1 MIAGRREE
9 VLAKAQ
15 AELGER
21 AEIKVCDVTDTEAV
35 EAAVD
40 LAAARFGGLDLAV
53 NAAGMGWA
61 GSVANMPAAEFE
73 AVIDTNLSGGFRSM
87 SAEARVM
94 KQGDGG
100 SIVNI
105 SSIAGALT
113 HQWMSAYCASKAGV
127 NMLTRC
133 AADELGEFGI
143 RVNAVMPGVGD
154 TELASIL
161 VNTDEARQEYLRLM
175 PISRVGQPT
184 DVGSL
189 VAFLLSDDASW
200 ITGQVI
206 GVDGGH
212 TLRKGPD
219 LVEVFRPL
227 ASNED

>member
-1 MIAGRREE
+1 
-9 VLAKAQ
+9 
-15 AELGER
+15 
-21 AEIKVCDVTDTEAV
+21 
-35 EAAVD
+35 
-40 LAAARFGGLDLAV
+40 
-53 NAAGMGWA
+53 
-61 GSVANMPAAEFE
+61 
-73 AVIDTNLSGGFRSM
+73 
-87 SAEARVM
+87 
-94 KQGDGG
+94 
-100 SIVNI
+100 
-105 SSIAGALT
+105 
-113 HQWMSAYCASKAGV
+113 
-127 NMLTRC
+127 
-133 AADELGEFGI
+133 
-143 RVNAVMPGVGD
+143 MPGVVD